1 MIANGPFENTYESI
15 DEVHLPAGIRGIAL
29 IGTTTALNFLR
40 FIIFFNQYFLELVRH
55 VTEYNAFRCRDEAD
69 E

>member
-1 MIANGPFENTYESI
+1 MIADGPFENTYESI

-29 IGTTTALNFLR
+29 IGTTTALSFLR
-40 FIIFFNQYFLELVRH
+40 FIIFFNLYFLGLMKH
-55 VTEYNAFRCRDEAD
+55 DTEYNAFRCRDEAD